1 MATDPAPRAG
11 LSGSITTDPGGDAV
25 VLGSLRD
32 LLGDLS
38 AVDSEAAIALV
49 WLERLDDELEG
60 GRLSEEARDV
70 VRAIVLGLEQRLA
83 GT

>member
-1 MATDPAPRAG
+1 MLD
-11 LSGSITTDPGGDAV
+11 
-25 VLGSLRD
+25 SLRG
-32 LLGDLS
+32 LLGELA
-38 AVDSEAAIALV
+38 AVDPEAAVALV

-60 GRLSEEARDV
+60 GCLSEEARDV